1 MKIFLT
7 AMICLMLCVP
17 AFADQQ
23 TTVLTEQ
30 VKLDK
35 AAAQVPF
42 VDGSNDLAL
51 EKNANMLLRERAKKL
66 VNEVGGA
73 GTLTYKVMLNR
84 PSVFSVL
91 LTAKNGNRVAY
102 DGVNV
107 DLTSGREF
115 TVTDFFIDNDKVK
128 AALGDYRYVLFGEEG
143 FYLQD
148 EKHANYEKFVP
159 YAGLLDSMRIGE
171 AGRLMQVA
179 RLTANAEGKTL
190 TLKDGGLVAIKLDG
204 NPSTGYGWH
213 VKSNSENIKAVGTS
227 FTIPAADDQRVGT
240 PGVEII
246 MLAVKGKGEYPV
258 TMEYKRSWEQFVLKS
273 FTFNVKV
280 E

>member
-7 AMICLMLCVP
+7 AIICLLLCVP

-23 TTVLTEQ
+23 TTVLTDQ
-30 VKLDK
+30 VKLEK

-42 VDGSNDLAL
+42 IDGSNDVTL
-51 EKNANMLLRERAKKL
+51 EKNANMLLRDRAKKL

-73 GTLTYKVMLNR
+73 GEVTYKVMLNR
-84 PSVFSVL
+84 PSIISVL
-91 LTAKNGNRVAY
+91 LTAKNGGKTIY
-102 DGVNV
+102 DGINI
-107 DLTSGREF
+107 DLTTGREF

-128 AALGDYRYVLFGEEG
+128 SALGDYGFVLFGEDG
-143 FYLQD
+143 FYVQND
-148 EKHANYEKFVP
+148 KYASYEKHVP
-159 YAGLLDSMRIGE
+159 YTGLLDSMRIGE

-179 RLTANAEGKTL
+179 RITANAEGKTL
-190 TLKDGGLVAIKLDG
+190 TLKEGGLIALKLDG

-213 VKSNSENIKAVGTS
+213 VKADEAHVKSVGSS
-227 FTIPAADDQRVGT
+227 FTIPSADDQRIGT
-240 PGVEII
+240 PGVVIM
-246 MLAVKGKGEYPV
+246 MLAVEGKGEHKV
-258 TMEYKRSWEQFVLKS
+258 TMEYKRAWETYVMKS